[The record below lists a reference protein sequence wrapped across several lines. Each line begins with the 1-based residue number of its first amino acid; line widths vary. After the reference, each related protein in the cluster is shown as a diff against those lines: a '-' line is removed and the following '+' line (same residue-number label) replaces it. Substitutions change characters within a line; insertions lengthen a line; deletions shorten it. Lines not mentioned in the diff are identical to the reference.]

1 MTGERGSA
9 LWQLGFR
16 PFYLL
21 AAIFAAISVGV
32 WTAQFA
38 GILPWVGQSGP
49 SWHGHEMIFG
59 YALAV
64 IAGFLF
70 GIVRNWTQ
78 RPTPTGAALV
88 LIVALWLAG
97 RLLAC
102 TPWGAATALAN
113 IAFMTAV
120 AIGVAVPLWQARSR
134 QNYLFIGLLA
144 LVLAALVLFHLSA
157 LDWITLPAWVGL
169 QAGLDGI
176 LLVIA
181 AVAGRVVPIYA
192 NNAVPGARA
201 RRSQNVERLAMG
213 SLFVLLVADLLA
225 LPAIVLI
232 AALIATALVHA
243 WRLRLWD
250 CRSALRV
257 PLLWVLYLAYAWIPV
272 HLVLRALHEADWVAR
287 PLAVHAFTIGTIG
300 GMTMAMMIRTARAW
314 TGRALTADAADVA
327 CCVLLAAA
335 AVLRVFWPLLAP
347 AQQVDATVYSGVLW
361 SAAFLLFAVRH
372 APALLRPRPDG
383 RPG

>member
-1 MTGERGSA
+1 MTTERGNA

-38 GILPWVGQSGP
+38 GYLPYTGHSGP

-64 IAGFLF
+64 MGGFLF

-78 RPTPTGAALV
+78 RPTPTGAVLV
-88 LIVALWLAG
+88 LIVLLWLAG
-97 RLLAC
+97 RVLVY
-102 TPWGAATALAN
+102 TPWSVAIALTS
-113 IAFMTAV
+113 IAFTAAV
-120 AIGVAVPLWQARSR
+120 AIGVTVPMWQAHNRK
-134 QNYLFIGLLA
+134 NYIFIGLLA
-144 LVLAALVLFHLSA
+144 LVLAALVLFHLSE
-157 LDWITLPAWVGL
+157 LGWIALPAWVGL
-169 QAGLDGI
+169 QIGLDGI

-213 SLFVLLVADLLA
+213 VLFALLAADLLA
-225 LPAIVLI
+225 LPEAILITLLI
-232 AALIATALVHA
+232 ASALVHA
-243 WRLRLWD
+243 WRLWLWD
-250 CRSALRV
+250 CRAALRV

-272 HLVLRALHEADWVAR
+272 HLLLRALHEVGWVAR

-314 TGRALTADAADVA
+314 TGRPLTADSADIV
-327 CCVLLAAA
+327 CCVLLAVSAI
-335 AVLRVFWPLLAP
+335 VRVFGPMIVP
-347 AQQVDATVYSGVLW
+347 AQQVHATVCSGVLW
-361 SAAFLLFAVRH
+361 SAAFALFAIRH

-383 RPG
+383 KPG